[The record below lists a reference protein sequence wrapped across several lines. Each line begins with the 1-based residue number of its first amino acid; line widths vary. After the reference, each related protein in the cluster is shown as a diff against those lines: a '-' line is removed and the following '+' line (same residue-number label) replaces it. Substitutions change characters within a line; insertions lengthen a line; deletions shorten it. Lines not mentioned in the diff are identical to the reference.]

1 MAVGNSLANRQAKT
15 TLTAYLTND
24 AVKKQINNVVG
35 GKNGTRF
42 ISSIVSAVH
51 TTPALQECT
60 NPSILSAA
68 LLGEALNLS
77 PSPQLGQYYLVP
89 FNNRKKGCKEAQFQL
104 GYKGYIQLAIRSGYY
119 KKLNVL
125 PIKEGELVC
134 YNPLDEEI
142 EVNLIEDDLIRE
154 ETPTVGY
161 YAMFE
166 YENGFRKTM
175 YWTKRKMMAH
185 ADKYS
190 AAFHAAD
197 MERIE
202 KGEVP
207 EKDMWKY
214 SSFWYKDFDGMA
226 MKTMLRQLISKW
238 GIMSIDLQT
247 AIEKDM
253 AVINQD
259 GNPEYIE
266 NEEQDD
272 NVAVEQDYREAAPQ
286 DEQEQVETSPQ
297 DSERQMSMEDE
308 FFCGL

>member
-1 MAVGNSLANRQAKT
+1 M
-15 TLTAYLTND
+15 
-24 AVKKQINNVVG
+24 
-35 GKNGTRF
+35 
-42 ISSIVSAVH
+42 
-51 TTPALQECT
+51 
-60 NPSILSAA
+60 
-68 LLGEALNLS
+68 
-77 PSPQLGQYYLVP
+77 
-89 FNNRKKGCKEAQFQL
+89 
-104 GYKGYIQLAIRSGYY
+104 AIRSGYY

-125 PIKEGELVC
+125 PIKEGELLC

-253 AVINQD
+253 AVINED

-286 DEQEQVETSPQ
+286 DEPEQEETSPQ
-297 DSERQMSMEDE
+297 EPEGQMSMEDE
-308 FFCGL
+308 FFRGL